1 MAVIPSLLQ
10 RIGRGSLDNESRS
23 QWNLAKR
30 SSSLDV
36 ELLTRST
43 GDLPY
48 AGHNGL
54 VRRSSK
60 LRRARLLP
68 SSPKFFAKVTW
79 VDTLSR
85 LAMFVPLGQINIPQ
99 PVYE

>member
-1 MAVIPSLLQ
+1 MPGIPSLLQ

-23 QWNLAKR
+23 QWNLSKR
-30 SSSLDV
+30 SPSLDV
-36 ELLTRST
+36 NLLTRST
-43 GDLPY
+43 GDLRY
-48 AGHNGL
+48 NEHNGL
-54 VRRSSK
+54 ARQPSK
-60 LRRARLLP
+60 LRRPRLP

-85 LAMFVPLGQINIPQ
+85 LATFVPLSQINIPQ